1 MKQFIPPLSDAPAS
15 RGTNVTRRERRP
27 AGALR
32 RVRPKRRNL
41 ITNHHRGEVEAIL
54 DGRPYNLCLTL
65 GALAELE
72 ATFGD
77 ENMLALAQRFEG
89 GKLSARD
96 CVRIIGAG
104 LRGAG
109 HDITDEAVARMQAQ
123 NGIPGFIDIV
133 ARLLIATFGSSP
145 SPRTSRGDGPPQA
158 GVSSPPPCGEGL
170 GVGVVRE
177 VGVLT
182 RAGRVE
188 LSFAEVPAPVPFPG
202 PK

>member
-1 MKQFIPPLSDAPAS
+1 MP
-15 RGTNVTRRERRP
+15 
-27 AGALR
+27 
-32 RVRPKRRNL
+32 
-41 ITNHHRGEVEAIL
+41 NHHRGEVEGIL
-54 DGRPYNLCLTL
+54 DGRPHNLCLTL

-72 ATFGD
+72 AVFGD

-109 HDITDEAVARMQAQ
+109 HDITDAAVARMQAP

-145 SPRTSRGDGPPQA
+145 SPRPSRGEGWGEGRQQGEREGQSPL
-158 GVSSPPPCGEGL
+158 PPPRHRESDAPHQRGEGR
-170 GVGVVRE
+170 GG
-177 VGVLT
+177 
-182 RAGRVE
+182 GRD
-188 LSFAEVPAPVPFPG
+188 AQPNPNEVPASVPFPG
-202 PK
+202 RT